1 MKKYILLVLI
11 SLFAFSCTDNDPEK
25 DKDIKPTN
33 SKGLSGVY
41 LSSFTPILDFPDYL
55 PLLPLVLEK
64 KSDSI
69 YYVATYI
76 VIGGFYSPV
85 TQFEVYNG
93 DKIRGEFKIYDRK
106 HSKWLD
112 ASLEGVVTKDSIY
125 GLFSGLRYVANPVYL
140 PSYYDTIRD
149 GTFVFKYD
157 NIYSQ
162 PGNLPPLPQEMK
174 TP

>member
-11 SLFAFSCTDNDPEK
+11 SLFASSCTDNDPEK

-33 SKGLSGVY
+33 SKDISGVY
-41 LSSFTPILDFPDYL
+41 LTRFAPMLDSYSFL
-55 PLLPLVLEK
+55 PLLPLVIQK
-64 KSDSI
+64 KSSSK

-85 TQFEVYNG
+85 TEFEVYNE

-112 ASLEGVVTKDSIY
+112 ASLEGTITKDSIY
-125 GLFSGLRYVANPVYL
+125 GLFSGTRFVDNPVYL
-140 PSYYDTIRD
+140 PSYYDTITD

-162 PGNLPPLPQEMK
+162 PGNLPSLPIEMK